1 MDEASSVAGELSGKN
16 VSYMPVVGRRCRT
29 KRTTRINRFDDLW
42 ICLDV
47 VPIGF
52 KIHCD
57 IESNNQ
63 IIRNFWERR
72 TNQS

>member
-1 MDEASSVAGELSGKN
+1 MDGDSSVAGEVSGKN
-16 VSYMPVVGRRCRT
+16 VSYMVGRRCRT
-29 KRTTRINRFDDLW
+29 RRTTRMDRFDNLW

-63 IIRNFWERR
+63 IIRNFWKRK